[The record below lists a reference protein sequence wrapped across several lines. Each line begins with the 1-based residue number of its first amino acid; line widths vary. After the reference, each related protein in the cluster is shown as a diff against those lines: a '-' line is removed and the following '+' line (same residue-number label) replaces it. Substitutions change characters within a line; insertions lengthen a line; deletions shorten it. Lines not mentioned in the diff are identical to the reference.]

1 MISLFDVIEKILLK
15 NYNYFNILF
24 LFFIF
29 LTLILLVFYKLLLYF
44 K

>member
-15 NYNYFNILF
+15 NYNYFNILL